1 MYIGLVL
8 LGVALLGGPL
18 ASLARDRSGPGEV
31 PAGSEAAAM
40 TASPSPTV
48 GSALPSDSATSEP
61 RSSSPSASPG
71 PSVALDGE
79 TPGPDATAPPDA
91 PQLAGIELV
100 DVIQAA
106 ASAGMTCT
114 SNRAMPETGAG
125 YALNCER
132 VIEERSARL
141 DMLVLY
147 WTSTHIVTV
156 HGTMNAEPPGDT
168 VIAAESVMSDFYS
181 ALATLPFDATDSQAL
196 RIWVTD
202 RIGDPDCV
210 DLPCLRSFGA
220 VTASIQTG
228 IGGAGTIGFDE
239 TEAVGP

>member
-1 MYIGLVL
+1 MNIGLVL

-18 ASLARDRSGPGEV
+18 ASLARDRSGPGKV

-156 HGTMNAEPPGDT
+156 HG
-168 VIAAESVMSDFYS
+168 
-181 ALATLPFDATDSQAL
+181 
-196 RIWVTD
+196 R
-202 RIGDPDCV
+202 
-210 DLPCLRSFGA
+210 
-220 VTASIQTG
+220 
-228 IGGAGTIGFDE
+228 
-239 TEAVGP
+239 